1 MSSDQSISRVIFFVA
16 AVVAATAIAGA
27 LIAIANSTAL
37 SIRQQGDLA
46 ADRMNTGIRIVN
58 DPRIVPTGNG
68 TVTFYVLNIGSK
80 ELETS
85 KLTAFVDGLYAE
97 PVAKE
102 VVAGAR
108 WMPGKILALTVRA
121 ELNGGDHWVKVVL
134 DNGNFD
140 MMEFRT

>member
-58 DPRIVPTGNG
+58 DPRIVPTG
-68 TVTFYVLNIGSK
+68 
-80 ELETS
+80 
-85 KLTAFVDGLYAE
+85 
-97 PVAKE
+97 
-102 VVAGAR
+102 
-108 WMPGKILALTVRA
+108 
-121 ELNGGDHWVKVVL
+121 
-134 DNGNFD
+134 
-140 MMEFRT
+140 